1 MVSRQSH
8 YVTCNGLELHV
19 SAWGDSSKPPLIMWH
34 GLARTGRDFDEAAA
48 ALADTYFVICPD
60 TLGRGLSAWARDEA
74 VDYSYAAFGE
84 HAEAILDHFGIGKL
98 RWLGTSMGGLI
109 GVTVAAGRLKGRITH
124 LAVNDIGPSV
134 PQEAAARIASYVG
147 DVPFFNT
154 MSELEGWF
162 RKNYAPFGENTDA
175 FWRRMADTS
184 SRRADDGRVTV
195 HYDPRI
201 VTQFTLHKS
210 DLDCWQQ
217 WDALGETLTGK
228 ALLLRG
234 ENSDVLPKAVAE
246 DMRMRGPKPEFVE
259 CPGVGHAPTLTSDAE
274 VAVLREFFA
283 R

>member
-1 MVSRQSH
+1 M
-8 YVTCNGLELHV
+8 
-19 SAWGDSSKPPLIMWH
+19 
-34 GLARTGRDFDEAAA
+34 
-48 ALADTYFVICPD
+48 
-60 TLGRGLSAWARDEA
+60 
-74 VDYSYAAFGE
+74 DYSYAAFGE
-84 HAEAILDHFGIGKL
+84 HAEAILDHFGLGKL

-147 DVPFFNT
+147 DVPFFST

-210 DLDCWQQ
+210 DLDCWPQ

-234 ENSDVLPKAVAE
+234 ENSDVLPKAVADVTLQIIE
-246 DMRMRGPKPEFVE
+246 LARSINLLGFFLAVTGFGISVALGPLLLAARLA
-259 CPGVGHAPTLTSDAE
+259 GRNL
-274 VAVLREFFA
+274 AVLGAATSAVLLKLLTFYWMISAGMTNVSNLAAISSAALVLLNVMLLRSLWSL
-283 R
+283 RN